1 MKVVSPVLLEASLEY
16 IDRFKCREYY
26 TNAFQKYIT
35 TKDKFCARSKSGNI
49 LIYDELIYEIIII
62 IKKSRICVIFSKIFI
77 KLYDL
82 GMY

>member
-1 MKVVSPVLLEASLEY
+1 MTIPSPVLLEASLEF

-49 LIYDELIYEIIII
+49 LIYEIIFIV
-62 IKKSRICVIFSKIFI
+62 KKSQICVFFSKIL
-77 KLYDL
+77 K
-82 GMY
+82 